1 MNRINYTEE
10 LLNKDIPS
18 EILLYY
24 EIQNDNYHPYVIYK
38 YKIYG
43 ETFQKLFKLCNEDF
57 DTLDKCLST
66 IDQCEYITIEIVHVN
81 LNFDTPIPFIKN
93 IDKNVIFDDVEIY
106 EQGKKFLVNYDIK
119 LEDTLNEHKTL
130 FPR

>member
-93 IDKNVIFDDVEIY
+93 IDKESKIVEVNDVK
-106 EQGKKFLVNYDIK
+106 GL
-119 LEDTLNEHKTL
+119 L
-130 FPR
+130 